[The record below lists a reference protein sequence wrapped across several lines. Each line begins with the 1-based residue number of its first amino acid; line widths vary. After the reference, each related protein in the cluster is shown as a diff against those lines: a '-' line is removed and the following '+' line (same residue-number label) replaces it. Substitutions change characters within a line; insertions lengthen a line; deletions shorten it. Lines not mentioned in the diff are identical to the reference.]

1 MGVIFILS
9 ICAGSLAQGLTAM
22 EQPTITKNIFIN
34 PNRGGQ
40 ARTLEKLA
48 TITLGYHGFVLEM
61 LKTKQAFAGTE
72 ASLENKL
79 NLAVQSFIDAKNTK
93 EFAEFLELCGVYQL
107 PIQNGAL
114 ERARKFM
121 QQKITEE
128 TEKSRAQFEES
139 LGIIGKFQGMV
150 QKIDISQ
157 RKSSSVIPI
166 EKPKQLFDM
175 IYGSSPTNG
184 LYPLLQQP
192 QPQSSDN
199 PFTSMPK
206 SDS

>member
-1 MGVIFILS
+1 MGVIFVLS
-9 ICAGSLAQGLTAM
+9 ICAGSLTQGLCAM
-22 EQPTITKNIFIN
+22 EQTTITKNIFIN
-34 PNRGGQ
+34 PNRGAQ

-48 TITLGYHGFVLEM
+48 TVTLGYHGFILEM
-61 LKTKQAFAGTE
+61 LKTKQPFAGTE

-79 NLAVQSFIDAKNTK
+79 NLAVQAFIDAQNTK
-93 EFAEFLELCGVYQL
+93 DFAEFLELCGVYQL

-114 ERARKFM
+114 DRARKFM

-128 TEKSRAQFEES
+128 TDRSRAQFEQS
-139 LGIIGKFQGMV
+139 LTVISKFQNMV

-157 RKSSSVIPI
+157 KKSSSVVPI
-166 EKPKQLFDM
+166 EKSKQLFDM

-192 QPQSSDN
+192 TLQAETLSNIGQ
-199 PFTSMPK
+199 K
-206 SDS
+206 SE